1 MLDHLK
7 FLAIGA
13 MLIVMMAVE
22 VCIVMVWVVIE
33 EMAREFMSI
42 EDKAIRFLWPGYDCR
57 SENVR
62 VEL

>member
-1 MLDHLK
+1 
-7 FLAIGA
+7 

-22 VCIVMVWVVIE
+22 VCVVMVWVVIE

-62 VEL
+62 IEL